1 MDEVSVFMVY
11 SITGL
16 ELQRMQF
23 PGGAKRVL
31 KSACDDPYMENATT
45 VIFPI
50 GDFTAA
56 IARKV
61 AISLADAAAHGRAIV
76 ISLRWTR
83 SYSWNALC
91 ELAASLRGRYRDV
104 RVSFT
109 SVAPTRRALLREV
122 GIDNSWIFDEPL
134 PDSAQ
139 RVLISA

>member
-1 MDEVSVFMVY
+1 
-11 SITGL
+11 
-16 ELQRMQF
+16 
-23 PGGAKRVL
+23 
-31 KSACDDPYMENATT
+31 MESPMTI
-45 VIFPI
+45 IFPV

-61 AISLADAAAHGRAIV
+61 ATSLADAAARGRAIV

-109 SVAPTRRALLREV
+109 GVAPTRRALLREV
-122 GIDNSWIFDEPL
+122 GIDNRWIVNEPL
-134 PDSAQ
+134 PESAQ
-139 RVLISA
+139 RVLITA